1 MLFLVYN
8 IYTFR
13 RFSNVI
19 KNSHYENSKSKLLNS
34 KYLVNFFK
42 RASKN
47 AFLFILVYNL
57 KCFFIPLPTI
67 IIIMPKNYLYTIT
80 LLIFFFTM
88 SASAQDVKQQSKG
101 QEASSIEG
109 LNLYPN
115 PVSNGKVYI
124 TSKNDLD
131 KGVIIFDVLG
141 KKTLQTTISSKELNI
156 ANLSPGVYI
165 IKINEGEATA
175 TRKLIV
181 K

>member
-1 MLFLVYN
+1 
-8 IYTFR
+8 
-13 RFSNVI
+13 
-19 KNSHYENSKSKLLNS
+19 
-34 KYLVNFFK
+34 
-42 RASKN
+42 
-47 AFLFILVYNL
+47 
-57 KCFFIPLPTI
+57 
-67 IIIMPKNYLYTIT
+67 MPKKYLYTIT

-88 SASAQDVKQQSKG
+88 STSAQEVKQQSKG

>member
-1 MLFLVYN
+1 
-8 IYTFR
+8 
-13 RFSNVI
+13 
-19 KNSHYENSKSKLLNS
+19 
-34 KYLVNFFK
+34 
-42 RASKN
+42 
-47 AFLFILVYNL
+47 
-57 KCFFIPLPTI
+57 
-67 IIIMPKNYLYTIT
+67 MPKNYLYIIT

-88 SASAQDVKQQSKG
+88 SASAQEVKQQSKV
-101 QEASSIEG
+101 QEVSSIEG

-131 KGVIIFDVLG
+131 KGIIIFDVLG
-141 KKTLQTTISSKELNI
+141 KKALQTTISSKELNI
-156 ANLSPGVYI
+156 SNLSSGVYI